1 MFVASL
7 IVLDPSQPCNAD
19 SSTKRSCTGGWV
31 VLVRGGGVQNGKSCP
46 RGNLHTKPPNK
57 VISGESRGTNET
69 MVRLSGPR
77 ARLGA
82 DAQ

>member
-1 MFVASL
+1 MHWWV
-7 IVLDPSQPCNAD
+7 
-19 SSTKRSCTGGWV
+19 GGSGK
-31 VLVRGGGVQNGKSCP
+31 RGGGVQNGKSCP

-57 VISGESRGTNET
+57 VISGESRGTHET